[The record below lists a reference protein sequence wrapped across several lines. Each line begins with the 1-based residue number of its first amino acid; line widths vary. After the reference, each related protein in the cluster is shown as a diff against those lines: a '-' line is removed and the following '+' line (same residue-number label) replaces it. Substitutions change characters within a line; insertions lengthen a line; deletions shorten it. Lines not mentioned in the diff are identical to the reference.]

1 MLKGTLLY
9 GQSGGVTSVINATA
23 FGVLDEALRSKAFD
37 RILVMKNGISGFME
51 EKFLDMTD
59 VDLKKLEILRE
70 LPGAFFGS
78 CRKNLKTDEEFEE
91 LFKVF
96 EKYNVR

>member
-1 MLKGTLLY
+1 LKGTLLY

-23 FGVLDEALRSKAFD
+23 FG
-37 RILVMKNGISGFME
+37 ILVMKNGISGFME

-59 VDLKKLEILRE
+59 VDPKKLEILRE

-78 CRKNLKTDEEFEE
+78 CRKNLKTDEEFG
-91 LFKVF
+91 FF
-96 EKYNVR
+96 WFM